1 MGGTFTIA
9 GSPSEHT
16 LWTTPIIIQP
26 EVAILSMGAVR
37 TVPVVKTSGKTPKIE
52 VGRRL
57 VLGLSFDHRVCE
69 PVGAASYLERVAEL
83 LAGMDLESE
92 R

>member
-1 MGGTFTIA
+1 M
-9 GSPSEHT
+9 
-16 LWTTPIIIQP
+16 
-26 EVAILSMGAVR
+26 
-37 TVPVVKTSGKTPKIE
+37 
-52 VGRRL
+52 
-57 VLGLSFDHRVCE
+57 VLGLAFDHRVCE

>member
-1 MGGTFTIA
+1 
-9 GSPSEHT
+9 
-16 LWTTPIIIQP
+16 
-26 EVAILSMGAVR
+26 MGAVR
-37 TVPVVKTSGKTPKIE
+37 LAPVVNTVNGTTSID
-52 VGRRL
+52 VGRR
-57 VLGLSFDHRVCE
+57 VILGLSFDHRVCE